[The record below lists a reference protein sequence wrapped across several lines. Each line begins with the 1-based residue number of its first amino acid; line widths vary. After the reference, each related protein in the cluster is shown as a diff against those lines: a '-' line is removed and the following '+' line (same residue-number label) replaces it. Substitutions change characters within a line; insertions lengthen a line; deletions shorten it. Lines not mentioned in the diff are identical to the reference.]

1 MRTPSYERYELEWRG
16 ILIAVRYCANWSE
29 AHAQIM
35 GRPVA
40 HLEIETIEPAHAPLP
55 LTSTGYRSHFV
66 DATEV
71 ESAGDP
77 ATYILEALE
86 MAAADKSWQERELVA
101 RQYALL

>member
-1 MRTPSYERYELEWRG
+1 MSTASYEHYELEWRG
-16 ILIAVRYCANWSE
+16 ILIAVRYCSHWSE

-35 GRPVA
+35 GHPVA
-40 HLEIETIEPAHAPLP
+40 HLEIETIEPAHVPLP

-66 DATEV
+66 DAREV

-86 MAAADKSWQERELVA
+86 MAAADKSWQERELAA

>member
-1 MRTPSYERYELEWRG
+1 MSSPSYEHHELEWRG
-16 ILIAVRYCANWSE
+16 ILIAVRYCPDWSE

-66 DATEV
+66 DAAEV
-71 ESAGDP
+71 AAAADP
-77 ATYILEALE
+77 ASYVLEALD
-86 MAAADKSWQERELVA
+86 MAAVDKSWQECELAA